1 MLRYKEYE
9 ELHPSEL
16 NDSKMKIR
24 YINVDETNI
33 TDVEIQP
40 INDYEM
46 EIHKYNSLLEHLE
59 KIEESR
65 IKLIKERELE
75 KHVCNNEQNEF
86 IDNVDEKNEHSH
98 NTFNNF
104 DQKFL
109 IIERV
114 HDIHYD
120 CVAKSFGN
128 SCRQISLLRNNTI
141 DEFLNLQSNRNK
153 SVVNE
158 SILENG
164 LYTSFI
170 NPINTEDRSFTSY
183 AQRGSNMNMSIT
195 SMDKEIKSKGLFTKV
210 ILKNSIKTNN
220 KIPSSIYIFIINFF

>member
-24 YINVDETNI
+24 YINDDETNI
-33 TDVEIQP
+33 TEVEKQ
-40 INDYEM
+40 INEYEM
-46 EIHKYNSLLEHLE
+46 IHKYNSLLEHLE

-75 KHVCNNEQNEF
+75 KHVCNNEQNELN
-86 IDNVDEKNEHSH
+86 DNVEEKKEHSH

-128 SCRQISLLRNNTI
+128 SCRQISLLRKNTN
-141 DEFLNLQSNRNK
+141 DEFFNIQSNRNN
-153 SVVNE
+153 SMVNE
-158 SILENG
+158 SIIENG

-170 NPINTEDRSFTSY
+170 NPINIADFSFTSSC
-183 AQRGSNMNMSIT
+183 AERGSNMNMSIT
-195 SMDKEIKSKGLFTKV
+195 SMDKEIKSKHSYTNV
-210 ILKNSIKTNN
+210 ILKNSIKINSRR
-220 KIPSSIYIFIINFF
+220 PSSIYIFIINFF